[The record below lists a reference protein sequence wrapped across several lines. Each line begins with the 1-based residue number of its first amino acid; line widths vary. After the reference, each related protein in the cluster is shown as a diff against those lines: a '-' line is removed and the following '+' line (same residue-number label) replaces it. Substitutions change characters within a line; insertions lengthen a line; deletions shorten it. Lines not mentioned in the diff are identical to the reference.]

1 MAHAASIALPP
12 FVKIIE
18 PAVALSGFPVIAI
31 QCLAWS
37 GGFCVRCASALS
49 ASMANPAMTNGM
61 SECLIIVFGGGD
73 CYFNLH
79 AAPEIR
85 QTRAGKALAFFSNR
99 SSK

>member
-1 MAHAASIALPP
+1 
-12 FVKIIE
+12 
-18 PAVALSGFPVIAI
+18 
-31 QCLAWS
+31 
-37 GGFCVRCASALS
+37 
-49 ASMANPAMTNGM
+49 MANPAMTNGM